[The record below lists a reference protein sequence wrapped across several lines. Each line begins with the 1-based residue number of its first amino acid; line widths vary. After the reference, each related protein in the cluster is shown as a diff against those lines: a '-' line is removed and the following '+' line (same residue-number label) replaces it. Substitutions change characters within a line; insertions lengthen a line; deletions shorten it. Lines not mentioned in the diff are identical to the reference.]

1 MLNSTITLGN
11 TVEVYLNLNIPIP
24 YYLAILFLS
33 IETKEIKVY
42 VHTNTSVFIGDLFVK
57 DKTWNLNV

>member
-24 YYLAILFLS
+24 YYLAILS

-42 VHTNTSVFIGDLFVK
+42 VHTNTCTSVFIGDLLVK